1 MDSVNIADL
10 KNNLSRHLLQ
20 VREGSEITVF
30 DRDTPVA
37 RIVPYRP
44 RPAAR
49 GRRPSGGDYWT
60 EARVD
65 LLERQGVIRRPDATV
80 PPDVGAA
87 APPIR
92 LPKSAPSLVQTLLNM
107 RRESAR

>member
-44 RPAAR
+44 RPAGR
-49 GRRPSGGDYWT
+49 GRSAGDYWT
-60 EARVD
+60 EGRID
-65 LLERQGVIRRPDATV
+65 LLERQGVIRRPEAARPRDG
-80 PPDVGAA
+80 GAA
-87 APPIR
+87 AGPIR
-92 LPKSAPSLVQTLLNM
+92 LPKSAPSLVETLLTM
-107 RRESAR
+107 RRESVR